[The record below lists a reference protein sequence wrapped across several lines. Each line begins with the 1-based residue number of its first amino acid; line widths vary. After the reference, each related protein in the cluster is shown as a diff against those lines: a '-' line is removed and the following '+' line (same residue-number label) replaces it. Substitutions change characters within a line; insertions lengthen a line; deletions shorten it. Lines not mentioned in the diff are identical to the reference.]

1 MTTRPFGPAPSLR
14 TATLL
19 RWCLYGLAILAP
31 GSFAVAVAVWLFRLI
46 RQETTK
52 CDS

>member
-1 MTTRPFGPAPSLR
+1 MTTRPFGPAPHRS
-14 TATLL
+14 ASPLL
-19 RWCLYGLAILAP
+19 RWCLYGLALLAP
-31 GSFAVAVAVWLFRLI
+31 GSLAVAAAIWLFRLI